1 MFGLTLGSL
10 MVNKG
15 VRRNSYYDERK
26 NYTQREL
33 DKYRISEGHSK
44 EIRILANQQYN
55 KK

>member
-1 MFGLTLGSL
+1 MSSLILGSL

-44 EIRILANQQYN
+44 EIRILSDKQYN